1 MIPRRPLLIAA
12 GAALAT
18 AIAGGAM
25 TRIDAW
31 YTGLEKSSLN
41 PPDWAFG
48 PGWTIIFALAALS
61 ATIGWRDA
69 TTQRDRFLLVIFFFI
84 NAVLNIVWSAVFFTL
99 RRPDWALA
107 EVATLWISVAVIA
120 VFLARFS
127 RPASLLL
134 LPYLGWVSFAAW
146 LNYKVVTL
154 NGPFG

>member
-31 YTGLEKSSLN
+31 YSGLEKSALN
-41 PPDWAFG
+41 PPDWAFA
-48 PGWTIIFALAALS
+48 PGWTIIFALAALA

-69 TTQRDRFLLVIFFFI
+69 KTQQDRFLLVIFFFI
-84 NAVLNIVWSAVFFTL
+84 NAVLNIAWSAVFFTL

-107 EVATLWISVAVIA
+107 EVATLWLTILVLI

-134 LPYLGWVSFAAW
+134 VPYLAWVSFAAY
-146 LNYKVVTL
+146 LNFEVVRL
-154 NGPFG
+154 NAPFG